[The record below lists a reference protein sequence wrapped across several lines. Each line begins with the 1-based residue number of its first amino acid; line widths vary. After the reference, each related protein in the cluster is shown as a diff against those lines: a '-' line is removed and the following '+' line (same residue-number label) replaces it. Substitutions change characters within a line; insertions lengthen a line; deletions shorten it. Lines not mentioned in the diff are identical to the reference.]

1 MDEFPSGKLERGKIF
16 AKTGLKVG
24 SNYAKYFVRKAISG
38 EDAARKQQLNQ
49 NNAQDVFKEFTKL
62 RGTALKLAQSMS
74 MDTGILP
81 DEFIDVMSNAQ
92 YRVPPINRA
101 LVRAIIKQELGKYP
115 EMLFRTFGA
124 EAIAAAS
131 IGQVHRAELKDG
143 RAVAV
148 KIQYPNVRETIKSDL
163 TIAKALFKRIVRSE
177 MTDAYFEEIY
187 GKLLEE
193 TDYLNEGLQIE
204 QFAQLSLHPQ
214 IVTPRLIPEMT
225 TRRVLAMTFLDG
237 VHLDEFLKR
246 RPDNETRD
254 HFGQIFWEFFNEQI
268 LHRSAVLY
276 ADIHPGNFLFRDDG
290 TLGVIDF
297 GCVKSFPRDFLEKL
311 LLMFDA
317 NLRDDIPAI
326 KQLYYET
333 EILDP
338 ANKGTAKEQRAF
350 DFFYNLGG
358 LILHPFRAETFD
370 FGDPEYKAAL
380 NKFFKEA
387 TTMSDVRGSRH
398 YIFLNK
404 VVVGLYSLLMKLGAT
419 VHTSSS
425 RQVLSEAVAEI
436 RKQGSAVSETVS
448 P

>member
-115 EMLFRTFGA
+115 EMLFSKFGA

-246 RPDNETRD
+246 RMTKPAITSGRF
-254 HFGQIFWEFFNEQI
+254 FGNFSTNKFCTAAPCCMRISIPATSFSAMTARWASSI
-268 LHRSAVLY
+268 SAVL
-276 ADIHPGNFLFRDDG
+276 NR
-290 TLGVIDF
+290 
-297 GCVKSFPRDFLEKL
+297 SR
-311 LLMFDA
+311 
-317 NLRDDIPAI
+317 AI
-326 KQLYYET
+326 FWK
-333 EILDP
+333 
-338 ANKGTAKEQRAF
+338 NCC
-350 DFFYNLGG
+350 
-358 LILHPFRAETFD
+358 
-370 FGDPEYKAAL
+370 
-380 NKFFKEA
+380 
-387 TTMSDVRGSRH
+387 
-398 YIFLNK
+398 
-404 VVVGLYSLLMKLGAT
+404 
-419 VHTSSS
+419 
-425 RQVLSEAVAEI
+425 
-436 RKQGSAVSETVS
+436 
-448 P
+448 